1 MGRNN
6 NNNNNNNEGR
16 SGRHGRG
23 NDRGGRGRG
32 RFPSKNNNNNNNNY
46 EKQQEMK
53 FYPHGSGKKGQT
65 ITFAT
70 VKDHIVSF
78 VQHTYKHGKDIGK
91 SLRDLEKYDLSND
104 HPIGAISI
112 DADDEIRKLE
122 QDGLDIIYQATIK
135 QFLDLSL
142 IHI

>member
-32 RFPSKNNNNNNNNY
+32 RFQSRNNNNNNNNY
-46 EKQQEMK
+46 EKRQEIK
-53 FYPHGSGKKGQT
+53 FYPHGNGKKGQT

-70 VKDHIVSF
+70 VKEHIVSY
-78 VQHTYKHGKDIGK
+78 VQRTYKHGKDIGK
-91 SLRDLEKYDLSND
+91 SLSKG
-104 HPIGAISI
+104 PTG
-112 DADDEIRKLE
+112 
-122 QDGLDIIYQATIK
+122 
-135 QFLDLSL
+135 
-142 IHI
+142 